1 MAERFEIV
9 EKALLKMLDEKKYAS
24 LRDILV
30 TMNPSDVAGLFD
42 GLDEKQIPLMFRLL
56 PKEQAAETFVEMEP
70 EAKELLIR
78 GFSDNELKE
87 VLDELT
93 ERLHFD
99 IGMFFGDQFV
109 KHYPTELSWSYYLTP
124 KRDIFVKAP
133 VIIGFGK
140 YQKKDGTIGIVRKN
154 EIAG

>member
-42 GLDEKQIPLMFRLL
+42 GLEEKQIPVMFRLL

-70 EAKELLIR
+70 QTQQLLIQD
-78 GFSDNELKE
+78 FPHNEL
-87 VLDELT
+87 
-93 ERLHFD
+93 
-99 IGMFFGDQFV
+99 
-109 KHYPTELSWSYYLTP
+109 
-124 KRDIFVKAP
+124 
-133 VIIGFGK
+133 
-140 YQKKDGTIGIVRKN
+140 RKN
-154 EIAG
+154 QDNQ